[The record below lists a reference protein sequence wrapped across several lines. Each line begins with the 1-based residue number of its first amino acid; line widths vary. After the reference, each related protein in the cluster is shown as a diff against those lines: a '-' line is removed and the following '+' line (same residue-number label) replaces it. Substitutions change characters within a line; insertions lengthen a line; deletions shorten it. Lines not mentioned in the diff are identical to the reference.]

1 MSKNVKKLFFRTNQ
15 NYVLFKYMPL
25 IIRNHRGQYS
35 DGVSLSNNAVLLLFH
50 DAADVRISPQNF
62 KNVRESLYGLS
73 NDCME
78 YSRGRTHSIF
88 MGGDHSTSFGTV
100 LSSLRKYGNN
110 FKLIWIDAH
119 TDIHSFESSPSLNL
133 HGMVVRMLMEHTYAD
148 IPRLKPDQLMYI
160 GTRSS
165 EPAEMDFVKKNR
177 IEVISMS
184 QITEDPQASMTR
196 LAYFIKD
203 QLVHVSLDVDVLDPS
218 IMSSTGTREP
228 DGLLADE
235 LLAFIDCI
243 RHNSRQHFAT
253 DVMEFNP
260 KHGNR
265 IISIKTLKKIIRFLE
280 KKY

>member
-1 MSKNVKKLFFRTNQ
+1 MSKKLFFHTNQ

-35 DGVSLSNNAVLLLFH
+35 DGVSLSNESILFLFH
-50 DAADVRISPQNF
+50 DFADVSISPQNF

-73 NDCME
+73 DDCIE
-78 YSRGRTHSIF
+78 YSRNRNHSIF

-133 HGMVVRMLMEHTYAD
+133 HGMVVRMLMEHAYED
-148 IPRLKPDQLMYI
+148 IPRLKPEQLMYI

-177 IEVISMS
+177 IQVISMS
-184 QITEDPQASMTR
+184 QIINDPQSSIARITD
-196 LAYFIKD
+196 FITD

-218 IMSSTGTREP
+218 IMSSTGTRES
-228 DGLLADE
+228 DGLRENE
-235 LLAFIDCI
+235 LLAIIDCI
-243 RHNSRQHFAT
+243 RQNSRLHFAT
-253 DVMEFNP
+253 DIMEFNP
-260 KHGNR
+260 KLGNR
-265 IISIKTLKKIIRFLE
+265 IISINTLRKIIRFLE
-280 KKY
+280 NKY